1 MSQPIAIN
9 QNRSSGLAW
18 WSAGTI
24 LLSAFLL
31 FQVQPVITKKILPWF
46 GGSPA
51 VWTTCVLFFQLVLLG
66 GYAYAHLLTHRVQ
79 PRWQALVH
87 LAVVIVALGL
97 LLLFFPPSA
106 IWKPADG
113 RLPALRILTLLTA
126 VVAAPYFVLST
137 TGPLVQAWFARLYP
151 GRSPYRLYSLS
162 NIGSLAALLTYPF
175 LVEPALKVDTQGGVW
190 SIGFILFATLITIL
204 ALGIWRFDKVNPT
217 LLKEEPPVTAAEGLV
232 AKRPSEAANAK
243 SQPSKTAV
251 DSPPRVGLRVSWLLL
266 AALASMAFLAITNHL
281 CQDIAVVPFMW
292 VIPLSLYLLSFII
305 CFDNE
310 RWYLR
315 KTFGVAAILMI
326 LWLTA
331 IKEYSAVN
339 DAMEYGQRLI
349 VATFTRPTFDDA
361 AEAEAY
367 AKKTFSEKV
376 KTAELHGR
384 YVGIWVGRMKL
395 TASLPITFSKTN
407 DKFFDGIGWVVAKV
421 NNGLNWLTR
430 DRTPV
435 KLESGETFASLDKN
449 KDGKLTKE
457 ELPDPPLTSL
467 VLWDANSDGQV
478 TADEFN
484 QKAGKR
490 EDRFH
495 LAFNVETYDFKEH
508 VFVASAAYMLALFL
522 ICMVCHGELV
532 KSKPAPKYL
541 TSFYLSISAGGALGG
556 LFVALVAPMIFKTH
570 FEMAIAMIGGF
581 VVGWLAIFHDGRD
594 RWLKGREVLQW
605 TLAFVM
611 VATALFAVR
620 LNMEDIE
627 TNRLVRMLPESWRQR
642 LVNWNMMGK
651 PERDLIAMER
661 NFYGTVTVTR
671 MGSDEDPYNDGRAL
685 YNGRIWHG
693 FQFTDP
699 SRELE
704 PSTYYVSGTGAAL
717 AVQENP
723 RKGQGLRVA
732 VIGLGSGSMAAHA
745 QEGDTFRFYD
755 IDPKVEMV
763 AHKYF
768 TYLDKIPK
776 ARNATVEVVMGD
788 ARVSL
793 ERELKETDG
802 QGLNYDVIH
811 LDAFSGDAIPAHLL
825 TDESFD
831 LYDKHLRKDQQG
843 KPIGIV
849 VVHISNRYLD
859 LEPVVA
865 AIARKHKYDTLSVH
879 KTEEGGPTDTA
890 SDWILV
896 TRNED
901 FLNKLRNKGIGEPLK
916 PDKEILWTDQYTALF
931 PIMKE

>member
-1 MSQPIAIN
+1 MN
-9 QNRSSGLAW
+9 NNRSSALAG
-18 WSAGTI
+18 WSALTI

-66 GYAYAHLLTHRVQ
+66 GYAYAHVITHQVQ
-79 PRWQALVH
+79 ARWQALVH
-87 LAVVIVALGL
+87 LAIVLGAVGL

-106 IWKPADG
+106 IWKPVDG
-113 RLPALRILTLLTA
+113 SWPALRILTLLAA
-126 VVAAPYFVLST
+126 VIAVPYFVLST

-175 LVEPALKVDTQGGVW
+175 LIEPALRVDTQGHVW
-190 SIGFILFATLITIL
+190 SLGFIGFGVLITIL
-204 ALGIWRFDKVNPT
+204 ALGIWKFDKVEAGLAKDAPI
-217 LLKEEPPVTAAEGLV
+217 TAAEGLV
-232 AKRPSEAANAK
+232 AKRNAALPDGPATN
-243 SQPSKTAV
+243 TA
-251 DSPPRVGLRVSWLLL
+251 PPPDAPPPVGLRMSWLLL

-292 VIPLSLYLLSFII
+292 VVPLSLYLLSFII

-310 RWYLR
+310 WWYWR
-315 KTFGVAAILMI
+315 KTYGLLAILMI

-331 IKEYSAVN
+331 IKEYTAVN
-339 DAMEYGQRLI
+339 NALDYPQQVFAAFFQ
-349 VATFTRPTFDDA
+349 PPKFDDPDDA
-361 AEAEAY
+361 IAY
-367 AKKTFSEKV
+367 RKKPLREKV
-376 KTAELHGR
+376 SLAQPYYSR
-384 YVGIWVGRMKL
+384 AFSRANDYV
-395 TASLPITFSKTN
+395 F
-407 DKFFDGIGWVVAKV
+407 DKFGAVVGKV
-421 NNGLNWLTR
+421 NQGLNWLTK

-435 KLESGETFASLDKN
+435 KLDSGETFASLDKN

-457 ELPDPPLTSL
+457 ELPEPALAPL
-467 VLWDANSDGQV
+467 VAWDANSDGEI
-478 TADEFN
+478 TEEEFN
-484 QKAGKR
+484 QRAGKR
-490 EDRFH
+490 ENKFS
-495 LAFNVETYDFKEH
+495 LVFNVETYDFKEH
-508 VFVASAAYMLALFL
+508 VFVASAAYMLALFF

-532 KSKPAPKYL
+532 KSKPQPKYL

-556 LFVALVAPMIFKTH
+556 LFVALVCPMIFKTH
-570 FEMAIAMIGGF
+570 FEMAIAMVGGF
-581 VVGWLAIFHDGRD
+581 IVGWLAIFHDGRD

-605 TLAFVM
+605 ALAFVM
-611 VATALFAVR
+611 VGTALFAVR
-620 LNMEDIE
+620 LNMDDIE
-627 TNRLVRMLPESWRQR
+627 SNRLAKMLPEKWQEK
-642 LVNWNMMGK
+642 LTAWNILHK
-651 PERDLIAMER
+651 PDRDLIAMER
-661 NFYGTVTVTR
+661 NFYGTVTVSK
-671 MGSDEDPYNDGRAL
+671 MGDDDDPYNVGRAL

-723 RKGQGLRVA
+723 RAGQGLRVA

-745 QEGDTFRFYD
+745 QKGDTFRFYD

-776 ARNATVEVVMGD
+776 ARDCTVDVVMGD
-788 ARVSL
+788 ARISL
-793 ERELKETDG
+793 ERELKSDG
-802 QGLNYDVIH
+802 PLNYDVLH

-831 LYDKHLRKDQQG
+831 LYDQHLRQENG
-843 KPIGIV
+843 KSVGIV

-859 LEPVVA
+859 LEPVVY
-865 AIARKHKYDTLSVH
+865 AIAKKHGYDTLVVH
-879 KTEEGGPTDTA
+879 KTEDGGPTDTA

-896 TRNED
+896 TKNTD
-901 FLNKLRNKGIGEPLK
+901 FLNKLRNKGVGEPLA
-916 PDKEILWTDQYTALF
+916 PDKKKYGEDGILWTDQFTALY
-931 PIMKE
+931 PIMK